1 MSNLIYW
8 TKIAVLLFYTLKYC
22 YIFSGD
28 ERKIYS
34 NSYFPLSSL
43 SLFYLTAVFNVILTL
58 LYVQIKK
65 KNLRKVTQNERPH
78 NSLRQKQEAKFK
90 GVILCPQV

>member
-58 LYVQIKK
+58 LYVQIQK
-65 KNLRKVTQNERPH
+65 KNFEESDTERT
-78 NSLRQKQEAKFK
+78 S
-90 GVILCPQV
+90 PQQSETKTRGQI